1 MSNSDNITDK
11 EAYQSN
17 RRRMCWVVLTMI
29 TAMTMAVLIW
39 PERYEKAAVM
49 EMAYLALCGL
59 VASYFGATAFQNKI
73 GKK

>member
-1 MSNSDNITDK
+1 
-11 EAYQSN
+11 
-17 RRRMCWVVLTMI
+17 MI

-73 GKK
+73 SKK